1 MGLAGTMEWDKM
13 AEKKCPSCAVAR
25 DTCCTHVHSCC
36 QHTKGG
42 WTLCLK
48 LTLDLDETWLKET
61 DTDPDLLDC
70 IMEYAHGRGDQ
81 TMEDIDAK
89 AFAHNFKKWQQ
100 HSMR

>member
-1 MGLAGTMEWDKM
+1 MREQWNGTRWLKENALAVQWHK
-13 AEKKCPSCAVAR
+13 
-25 DTCCTHVHSCC
+25 THAAHMYIPAAS
-36 QHTKGG
+36 TKGG

-89 AFAHNFKKWQQ
+89 AFAHKFKKWQQ